1 VKFYLDASVD
11 TRAERRHRELA
22 ARGVTMDVA
31 AVRADVVERDRQDSE
46 RALAPLR
53 KPDGAAV
60 LDTSGLTIE
69 DVVERMVQIVERA
82 RCCTGS

>member
-1 VKFYLDASVD
+1 VD
-11 TRAERRHRELA
+11 TRAERRHQELT
-22 ARGVTMDVA
+22 ARGVTTDVA
-31 AVRADVVERDRQDSE
+31 AVRADVIERDRQDSE

-60 LDTSGLTIE
+60 LDTSRLSIAE
-69 DVVERMVQIVERA
+69 VVDRMVQLVERA